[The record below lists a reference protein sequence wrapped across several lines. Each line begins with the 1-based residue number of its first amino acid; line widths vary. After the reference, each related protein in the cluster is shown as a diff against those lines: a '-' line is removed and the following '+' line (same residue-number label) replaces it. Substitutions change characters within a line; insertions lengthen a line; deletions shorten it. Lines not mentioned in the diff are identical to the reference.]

1 MCSLLCQFSDYMF
14 LASVSPKQNGRDES
28 SDALRKTKAAPIP
41 MNLARRALLVTCTA
55 AYVASAMGQSRLP
68 HSPEAEL
75 ATADVQVYL
84 AAGDHTPRLTHLA
97 SHSGA
102 VWQNQSDEILP
113 TSVTIKSASVP
124 VVWSFK
130 RHLSSVDDHRV
141 SFVYESTQPH
151 LRVRWEWEARASF
164 GPIEHH
170 ITVENLGDEEV
181 WLPLID
187 SLNLDWHLAPGT
199 ALNQFYVEKGA
210 DTPSPHGT
218 HLESVTDGYRWM
230 GRSSTYAHPVA
241 GKERE
246 MIPVEFVYSAAA
258 PHAGWYAGIE
268 FSGRTRITLDRKSVS
283 LQSKLGLNPDL
294 GTFRTR
300 VLPKGRFETP
310 TVFLGAFQ
318 GGPDDAAN
326 QLRPWVRAVLNNPL
340 TWKDPQYPLLVNNSW
355 GSGMQVDE
363 PLALRMIAESKELG
377 LEMFHLDAGW
387 FRSVGDWY
395 PDPRKFPHGL
405 APLADAAH
413 RQSLR
418 FGLWVDW
425 AQAGLDTAAG
435 ALNARDPKMRD
446 WLVNDLGPNWKPE
459 EFKGQTIDIG
469 LPAAHDYAAKE
480 VKRIVEDYHLDMLE
494 HDGYLVAQ
502 ACTRDDHPHAPLDP
516 GTLDLTH
523 DSGFDFDFGSNSTDV
538 SYHAVRA
545 YYDIY
550 ERLRREHPGLLL
562 EICNDGG
569 RMIDFGTA
577 AHGDYFSI
585 TDTYDP
591 LSNRRAFYDTSF
603 AMPAA
608 MLESYIEKW
617 PTPRIENFLYMLRSG
632 MMGWTTIMLDTTA
645 WSAEQHDAAK
655 GAFALYKRRLR
666 PFIRDAQ
673 LYHVSPR
680 PDGIHWDA
688 LQYWNPAQKKGVVFV
703 FRGTAPDEPEHSFI
717 LAGLNPHAQ
726 YQLHFEDGS
735 TPDHAASGSDL
746 LQNGLTIH
754 LNNPLS
760 SELVFLQETPNSGKG
775 GK

>member
-1 MCSLLCQFSDYMF
+1 M
-14 LASVSPKQNGRDES
+14 
-28 SDALRKTKAAPIP
+28 RKSKVTLIP
-41 MNLARRALLVTCTA
+41 MNLARLGLLVTCTA
-55 AYVASAMGQSRLP
+55 LYVTSAIAQI
-68 HSPEAEL
+68 SPPNPSGAEL
-75 ATADVQVYL
+75 ATSDERISLV
-84 AAGDHTPRLTHLA
+84 AGDRAPRLIHLA
-97 SHSGA
+97 DHFRCRLAQRIGRDAANKRHHRQRFDPYRLVVQARTPPPSTPIMSHS
-102 VWQNQSDEILP
+102 STSPLSP
-113 TSVTIKSASVP
+113 TSGYAGSG
-124 VVWSFK
+124 K
-130 RHLSSVDDHRV
+130 REPPLAPSN
-141 SFVYESTQPH
+141 TT
-151 LRVRWEWEARASF
+151 LRWRISPTKE
-164 GPIEHH
+164 I
-170 ITVENLGDEEV
+170 

-187 SLNLDWHLAPGT
+187 SLTLNWHLAPGT
-199 ALNQFYVEKGA
+199 PLSQFYVEKGA
-210 DTPSPHGT
+210 DTPSAHGT

-241 GKERE
+241 GEQRE
-246 MIPVEFVYSAAA
+246 IIPLEFVYSTAM
-258 PHAGWYAGIE
+258 PNAGWYAGIE
-268 FSGRTRITLDRKSVS
+268 FSGRTRITLDRSGAS
-283 LQSKLGLNPDL
+283 LRSKLGLNPEL

-300 VLPKGRFETP
+300 VLPRGSFKTP
-310 TVFLGAFQ
+310 TVFLGAFR
-318 GGPDDAAN
+318 GGPDGAAN

-387 FRSVGDWY
+387 FRGVGDWY

-405 APLADAAH
+405 APLADEAH
-413 RQSLR
+413 RQGLR

-425 AQAGLDTAAG
+425 AQAGLDTTPG
-435 ALNARDPKMRD
+435 ALNARDPKVRD
-446 WLVNDLGPNWKPE
+446 WLVNDLAPNWKPE

-469 LPAAHDYAAKE
+469 LPAAHDYATKE

-502 ACTRDDHPHAPLDP
+502 ACTRDDHPHTPLDP

-523 DSGFDFDFGSNSTDV
+523 DSGFDFDLGSNSTDV

-569 RMIDFGTA
+569 RMVDFGTA

-655 GAFALYKRRLR
+655 RAFALYKLRLR

-688 LQYWNPAQKKGVVFV
+688 MQYWNLAQKKGVVFV
-703 FRGTAPDEPEHSFI
+703 FRGTTPDEPEHRFI
-717 LAGLNPHAQ
+717 LAGLNPDAH
-726 YQLHFEDGS
+726 YQL
-735 TPDHAASGSDL
+735 
-746 LQNGLTIH
+746 
-754 LNNPLS
+754 PL
-760 SELVFLQETPNSGKG
+760 
-775 GK
+775 

>member
-1 MCSLLCQFSDYMF
+1 MSLTRL
-14 LASVSPKQNGRDES
+14 G
-28 SDALRKTKAAPIP
+28 
-41 MNLARRALLVTCTA
+41 LLVTCTA
-55 AYVASAMGQSRLP
+55 VYAVSAISQI
-68 HSPEAEL
+68 SPKHFSTAVL
-75 ATADVQVYL
+75 ATSDERISLV
-84 AAGDHTPRLTHLA
+84 AGDRAPRLIHLA
-97 SHSGA
+97 DHSGA
-102 VWQNQSDEILP
+102 VWHNESDETLP
-113 TSVTIKSASVP
+113 TSVTIDSASIP

-130 RHLSSVDDHRV
+130 PELSTVDAHHV

-151 LRVRWEWEARASF
+151 LRLRWQWVARASF

-170 ITVENLGDEEV
+170 ITVENLGDEEI

-187 SLNLDWHLAPGT
+187 SLTLNWHLAPGT
-199 ALNQFYVEKGA
+199 PLSQFYVEKGA
-210 DTPSPHGT
+210 DTPSAHGT

-230 GRSSTYAHPVA
+230 GRYSTYAHPVA
-241 GKERE
+241 GEERE
-246 MIPVEFVYSAAA
+246 IIPLEFVYSAAM
-258 PHAGWYAGIE
+258 PHVGWYAGIE
-268 FSGRTRITLDRKSVS
+268 FSGRTRITLDRNSSS
-283 LQSKLGLNPDL
+283 LRSKLGLNPEL

-300 VLPKGRFETP
+300 VLPKGSFETP
-310 TVFLGAFQ
+310 AVFLGAFQ
-318 GGPDDAAN
+318 GGPDGAAN

-387 FRSVGDWY
+387 FRGVGDWY

-405 APLADAAH
+405 APLADEAH
-413 RQSLR
+413 RQGLR

-425 AQAGLDTAAG
+425 AQAGLDTTPG
-435 ALNARDPKMRD
+435 ALNARDPKVRD
-446 WLVNDLGPNWKPE
+446 WLVNDLAPNWKPE

-469 LPAAHDYAAKE
+469 LPAAHDYATKE

-502 ACTRDDHPHAPLDP
+502 ACTRDDHPHTPLDP

-523 DSGFDFDFGSNSTDV
+523 DSGFDFDLGSNSTDV

-569 RMIDFGTA
+569 RMVDFGTA

-655 GAFALYKRRLR
+655 RAFALYKLRLR

-688 LQYWNPAQKKGVVFV
+688 MQYWNLAQKKGVVFV
-703 FRGTAPDEPEHSFI
+703 FRGTTPDEPEHRFI
-717 LAGLNPHAQ
+717 LAGLNPDAH

-735 TPDHAASGSDL
+735 APDHAASGSDL
-746 LQNGLTIH
+746 LKGGLTIH
-754 LNNPLS
+754 LKNPLG
-760 SELVFLQETPNSGKG
+760 SELVFLQETPNAGEG